1 MILFIGTRNRQEIEW
16 TKDKMV
22 VDKCKTAGR
31 SFTCSTR
38 RIYMEPCRFSWD
50 LPTDFYSPERLH
62 LNLLAIQWC
71 SVSTVSSNWE
81 VNTAMENVGLNEVT
95 TTGLFPIP
103 KVR

>member
-1 MILFIGTRNRQEIEW
+1 
-16 TKDKMV
+16 MV

-62 LNLLAIQWC
+62 L
-71 SVSTVSSNWE
+71 
-81 VNTAMENVGLNEVT
+81 
-95 TTGLFPIP
+95 
-103 KVR
+103 